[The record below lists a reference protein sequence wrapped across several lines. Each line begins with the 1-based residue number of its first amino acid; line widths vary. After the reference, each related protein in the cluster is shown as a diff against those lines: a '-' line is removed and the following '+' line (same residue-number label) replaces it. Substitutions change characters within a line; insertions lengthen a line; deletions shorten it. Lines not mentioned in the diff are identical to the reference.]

1 MYSRTWASSLRYW
14 DSRLF
19 WASTL
24 FYSLGTGMEHVA
36 VGWLV
41 FDITDSA
48 FLVGVTAA
56 ARMAPL
62 FFLGTCS
69 WVSNFRFPHRVS
81 STRVMTFDLSWALMR
96 AAPSK
101 AGMAVFLKRWT
112 SRERS
117 ATSCF
122 RSWFSRRGSS
132 VVVLPS
138 WFFRRGSSA

>member
-1 MYSRTWASSLRYW
+1 MIPQPMYSRTWASSLRYR

-36 VGWLV
+36 AGWLV

-62 FFLGTCS
+62 FFLGMFSGAMADWLERWLKKCL
-69 WVSNFRFPHRVS
+69 NFPRLCQAR
-81 STRVMTFDLSWALMR
+81 
-96 AAPSK
+96 
-101 AGMAVFLKRWT
+101 
-112 SRERS
+112 
-117 ATSCF
+117 
-122 RSWFSRRGSS
+122 
-132 VVVLPS
+132 
-138 WFFRRGSSA
+138 